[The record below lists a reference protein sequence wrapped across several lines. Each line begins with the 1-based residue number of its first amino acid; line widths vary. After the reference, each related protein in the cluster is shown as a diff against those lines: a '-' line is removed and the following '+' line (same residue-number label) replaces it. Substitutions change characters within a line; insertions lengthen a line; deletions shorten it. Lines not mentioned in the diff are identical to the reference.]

1 MFSFFSRKKRHPLS
15 VFLYS
20 TFGFYPHNLELY
32 ELAFVHKSA
41 SLYYT
46 KDFSLNNERLEFL
59 GDAVLNMIV
68 GEYLYYEFPNE
79 NEGFL
84 TNLRSKIVNR
94 STLNEIA
101 YHLKIQKRIKQQ
113 NDTNATLSNI
123 YGNALEALI
132 GAIFLDQGYQQT
144 KTIVLNKILL
154 PNVDMKFLINN
165 DTNYKGQILD
175 WAQKKHYP
183 IEFVNKEITLSGSQQ
198 GFLCELFINGQL
210 YGTGKGSSKKN
221 AEQEASKNALTKLE
235 LLK

>member
-1 MFSFFSRKKRHPLS
+1 MFSLFSRKKRHPIS
-15 VFLYS
+15 VFLYN
-20 TFGFYPHNLELY
+20 TFGFYPYHLELY

-59 GDAVLNMIV
+59 GDAVLNMVV

-94 STLNEIA
+94 NTLNEIA
-101 YHLKIQKRIKQQ
+101 FQLKIQKRIKQQ
-113 NDTNATLSNI
+113 NETNAAISNI

-144 KTIVLNKILL
+144 KFIVLNKILL
-154 PNVDMKFLINN
+154 PYIDLNFLINN
-165 DTNYKGQILD
+165 DTNYKGQIID
-175 WAQKKHYP
+175 WAQKKHYS
-183 IEFVNKEITLSGSQQ
+183 IEFVDKKIALNGSQQ
-198 GFLCELFINGQL
+198 GFQCELFINKQL
-210 YGTGKGSSKKN
+210 YGTGKGNSKKN
-221 AEQEASKNALTKLE
+221 AEQEASKDALKKLE
-235 LLK
+235 QLK

>member
-1 MFSFFSRKKRHPLS
+1 MFSLFSRKKRHPLS
-15 VFLYS
+15 VFLYH
-20 TFGFYPHNLELY
+20 TFGFYPHHLELY

-41 SLYYT
+41 SLYYN

-94 STLNEIA
+94 SMLNEIA
-101 YHLKIQKRIKQQ
+101 FQLKIPKHIKQQ
-113 NDTNATLSNI
+113 NEANTVVSNI

-132 GAIFLDQGYQQT
+132 GAIFLDKGYQQT
-144 KTIVLNKILL
+144 KSIVLNKILL
-154 PNVDMKFLINN
+154 PYIDLQFVINN
-165 DTNYKGQILD
+165 ETNYKGQIID
-175 WAQKKHYP
+175 WAQKKHYF
-183 IEFVNKEITLSGSQQ
+183 IEFVDKEITLNRSQP
-198 GFLCELFINGQL
+198 GFLCELFINKQL

-221 AEQEASKNALTKLE
+221 AEQEASKDALQKLK